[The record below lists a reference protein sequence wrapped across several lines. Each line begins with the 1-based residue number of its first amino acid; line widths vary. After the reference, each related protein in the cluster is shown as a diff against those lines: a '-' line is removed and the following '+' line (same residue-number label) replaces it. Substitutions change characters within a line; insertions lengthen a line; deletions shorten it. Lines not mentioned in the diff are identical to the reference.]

1 MRPQFN
7 FHKRTGITPS
17 FGITFNNWGRYG
29 TLMLRLWWSAFTVTF
44 AIPKRYQKV
53 EDEDTRHRRKM
64 KEAFDRRY
72 P

>member
-7 FHKRTGITPS
+7 FHKRIGITPS
-17 FGITFNNWGRYG
+17 FGITFSNYG
-29 TLMLRLWWSAFTVTF
+29 IVGVLVLSLWWSAFTVMF

-53 EDEDTRHRRKM
+53 EDEETCLCRKI